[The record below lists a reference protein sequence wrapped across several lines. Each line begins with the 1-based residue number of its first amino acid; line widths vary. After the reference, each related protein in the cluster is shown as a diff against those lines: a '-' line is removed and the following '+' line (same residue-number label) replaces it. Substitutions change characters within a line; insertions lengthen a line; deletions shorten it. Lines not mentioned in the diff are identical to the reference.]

1 MSAHDRYLQRALTLA
16 NHNISHG
23 GRPFG
28 AVLVRHDEVIAEAVN
43 TFHLSGDPTAH
54 AELNAVPRYCRQAG
68 ERGSARV
75 RYLRQRT
82 TLPDVS

>member
-54 AELNAVPRYCRQAG
+54 AELNAVRDIAAAG